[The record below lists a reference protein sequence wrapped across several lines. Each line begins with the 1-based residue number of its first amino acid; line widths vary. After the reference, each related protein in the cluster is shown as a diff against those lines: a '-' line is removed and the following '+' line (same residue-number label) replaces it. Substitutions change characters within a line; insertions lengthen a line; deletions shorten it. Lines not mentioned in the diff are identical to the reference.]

1 MSQSVICTWAS
12 CDEWPMGYFSRYKE
26 QCPCMLH
33 GSVLSYFRHII
44 GNGFTNEYWIASQ
57 RPKIIED
64 VSYISCFIFWGFI
77 HCFICF
83 LFVTEKHIHP
93 LVILSFL
100 FMGCKG
106 FFFLFLISFS
116 FFLSYSIKKKK
127 KHLLGVVPITFPS
140 RAVQVER
147 NLHHM

>member
-1 MSQSVICTWAS
+1 
-12 CDEWPMGYFSRYKE
+12 
-26 QCPCMLH
+26 
-33 GSVLSYFRHII
+33 
-44 GNGFTNEYWIASQ
+44 
-57 RPKIIED
+57 
-64 VSYISCFIFWGFI
+64 
-77 HCFICF
+77 
-83 LFVTEKHIHP
+83 
-93 LVILSFL
+93 
-100 FMGCKG
+100 MGCKG